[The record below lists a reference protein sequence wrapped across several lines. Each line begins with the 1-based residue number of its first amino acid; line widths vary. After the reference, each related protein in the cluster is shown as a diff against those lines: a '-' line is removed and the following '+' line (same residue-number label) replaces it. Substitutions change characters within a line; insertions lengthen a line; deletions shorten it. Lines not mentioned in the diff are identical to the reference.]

1 MTDMTGTGVAEGFS
15 WSRHEGVVTIRLTRV
30 AHHNR
35 IDPADIAGLREAIAT
50 ASSDAASSDPA
61 SIPASFALVITGTGT
76 ATFSSGYTLSALAAG
91 NIDDAFESLLNE
103 LEACPLP
110 TICALNGSVYGG
122 ATDLALCCDLR
133 IGVEGSRM
141 FMPAARI
148 GLHYYPDGMRRY
160 VRELGAAQAKRLFLT
175 GMTIDAP
182 EMLRIGFLTDLVAA
196 DQLTTRTAEYVEA
209 LRACEPNVVRSMK
222 RQLNAIAA
230 GNLPALI
237 DRTAYES
244 SLQSPA
250 IAERIKRRQS

>member
-1 MTDMTGTGVAEGFS
+1 MTETSVADGFS
-15 WSRHEGVVTIRLTRV
+15 WSRHEGVVTVRLTRE
-30 AHHNR
+30 AQHNR
-35 IDPADIAGLREAIAT
+35 IDPADIAGLRGAIAN
-50 ASSDAASSDPA
+50 ASSDAAS
-61 SIPASFALVITGTGT
+61 IALVVTGTGP

-91 NIDDAFESLLNE
+91 NIDDSFESLLNE

-122 ATDLALCCDLR
+122 ATDLALCCDTR

-160 VRELGAAQAKRLFLT
+160 VRELGATQAKRLFLT
-175 GMTIDAP
+175 GMAIDAP

-196 DQLTTRTAEYVEA
+196 DQLTTRTAEYIDA

-230 GNLPALI
+230 GDPSALTNRI
-237 DRTAYES
+237 AYEA
-244 SLQSPA
+244 SLQSPT
-250 IAERIKRRQS
+250 IAERIKRRRS

>member
-1 MTDMTGTGVAEGFS
+1 MTETGVNEGFS

-30 AHHNR
+30 AQHNR
-35 IDPADIAGLREAIAT
+35 IDPADIAGLRESVAN
-50 ASSDAASSDPA
+50 ASSNAD
-61 SIPASFALVITGTGT
+61 SIALVITGSGN
-76 ATFSSGYTLSALAAG
+76 ATFSSGYTLAALAAG
-91 NIDDAFESLLNE
+91 NIDDSFESLLNE
-103 LEACPLP
+103 LETCPLP
-110 TICALNGSVYGG
+110 TICALNGSAYGG
-122 ATDLALCCDLR
+122 ATDLALCCDIR

-160 VRELGAAQAKRLFLT
+160 IRELGLAQAKRLFLT

-196 DQLTTRTAEYVEA
+196 EQLTTCTTEYIDA
-209 LRACEPNVVRSMK
+209 LRACEPDAVRSMK

-230 GNLPALI
+230 SDPSALA
-237 DRTAYES
+237 DRSAYQA

-250 IAERIKRRQS
+250 IAERIKRRRS

>member
-1 MTDMTGTGVAEGFS
+1 MTNMTGTGVSEGFS

-30 AHHNR
+30 AQHNR
-35 IDPADIAGLREAIAT
+35 IDPADIAGLREAIA
-50 ASSDAASSDPA
+50 AASSNPD
-61 SIPASFALVITGTGT
+61 SFALVVTGTGT

-91 NIDDAFESLLNE
+91 NIDDSFESLLNE
-103 LEACPLP
+103 LEACALP

-133 IGVEGSRM
+133 IGIEGSRM

-182 EMLRIGFLTDLVAA
+182 EMLRIGFLTDLVEA
-196 DQLTTRTAEYVEA
+196 DHLTTRTAEYIEA
-209 LRACEPNVVRSMK
+209 LRACERNVVRSMK

-230 GNLPALI
+230 GDFPALT

-250 IAERIKRRQS
+250 IAERIKRRRR